1 MTLPAYTPFDV
12 QLDRL
17 LGEVV
22 RGATVWAPA
31 CNVYEDADRYWVEAF
46 IPGMDPKQIDVTVE
60 GDLLTI
66 RGDRK
71 DEAEGQRTYL
81 AHEMSSAPFARSFR
95 LPEQVDQTKASAS
108 YKDGVLRLELPKRP
122 EAKPR
127 KILIE

>member
-1 MTLPAYTPFDV
+1 MTLASYAPFDV

-17 LGEVV
+17 FGEAV
-22 RGATVWAPA
+22 RGTTVWAPA

-71 DEAEGQRTYL
+71 EEAEEQRTYL
-81 AHEMSSAPFARSFR
+81 AHEMSSGPFARSFR
-95 LPEQVDQTKASAS
+95 LLEQVDQTKASAS
-108 YKDGVLRLELPKRP
+108 YKDGVLRLELPKR
-122 EAKPR
+122 EETKPR
-127 KILIE
+127 RITIG